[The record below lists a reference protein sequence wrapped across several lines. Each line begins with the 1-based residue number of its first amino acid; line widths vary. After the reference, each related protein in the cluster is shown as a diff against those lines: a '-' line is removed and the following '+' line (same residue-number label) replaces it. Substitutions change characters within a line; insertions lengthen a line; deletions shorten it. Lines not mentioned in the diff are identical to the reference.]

1 MHKAEPYATAGLTR
15 FHKERAMAP
24 GWLMSLPLSPLA
36 AAVLLLWIAPAARAV
51 APERLTWEELPQL
64 VGKHVSIALYDGGAV
79 AGKVREV
86 QADALVIQVS
96 KSSDPV
102 AYPKGPMR
110 VPRANL
116 HVLDLHGKGFKY
128 RVLGTALGFVAGAA
142 CGVGI
147 AVGVQGGVLG
157 DEHGTAGGTA
167 LVGMMAGFTTAGYAV
182 GNAADRRT
190 TTIRIVH

>member
-1 MHKAEPYATAGLTR
+1 
-15 FHKERAMAP
+15 
-24 GWLMSLPLSPLA
+24 MSLPLSPLA

-110 VPRANL
+110 VPRNKL
-116 HVLDLHGKGFKY
+116 HVLDLHGKGHKY
-128 RVLGTALGFVAGAA
+128 RAIGTAIGFVAGAA
-142 CGVGI
+142 GAVGASGGVGLSRDDQG
-147 AVGVQGGVLG
+147 AVGAIAAVAVLAG
-157 DEHGTAGGTA
+157 ATA
-167 LVGMMAGFTTAGYAV
+167 AGYIT
-182 GNAADRRT
+182 GNARDRRT
-190 TTIRIVH
+190 TTIRIIH